1 MLNNKK
7 LKLSEFLDIIKWQF
21 DDIIG
26 YYEYIVEAEV
36 KSIKQNRQFYYFELV
51 EIKNWKIIDST
62 RANIFNPRVMLSFL
76 WETWISDIS
85 DLVWKKILFTVKPSF
100 HRTYN
105 FSVNILKIHS
115 DYFIGWLELQK
126 KENIN
131 KLLDLGIFDNNSK
144 KSIWNPSFKIAVIT
158 WDKSEW
164 FRDFQTILEESWYN
178 FDIDTYTSL
187 VHWEKASNEVLWRL
201 KEISL
206 KDEYNLVAIIRW
218 WGWSEWMNWANDFD
232 LCHYVCDFWI
242 PVMSAVGHTV
252 DKSILDMVSSYD
264 CKTPSEA
271 AKILI
276 DIYDDYKRELD
287 INYEYINNS
296 LLNFSNQYKRDLSFI
311 SKNLP
316 LLIWNKVKKYDHDLK
331 LLNIDKKIVYQFN
344 ILKNNLLNTYKTII
358 YNSPDKV
365 IWKWYSL
372 VLDEKWRIPDTYNI
386 WDQYT
391 MKTSI
396 YNYKIE
402 IKSKQKRD

>member
-85 DLVWKKILFTVKPSF
+85 DLVWKKILFTIKPSF

-144 KSIWNPSFKIAVIT
+144 TSIWTPSFKIAVIT

-164 FRDFQTILEESWYN
+164 FRDFQTILNESWYN
-178 FDIDTYTSL
+178 FDIDIYTSL

-232 LCHYVCDFWI
+232 LCHYVCNFDT

-276 DIYDDYKRELD
+276 DIYDNYKRELD

-316 LLIWNKVKKYDHDLK
+316 LLIWNKVKKYEHDLK

-344 ILKNNLLNTYKTII
+344 ILKNNLVNTYKTIL

-372 VLDEKWRIPDTYNI
+372 VLDENWRIPDTYNI
-386 WDQYT
+386 WNEYI
-391 MKTSI
+391 MKSSI

-402 IKSKQKRD
+402 IKSKEKRD